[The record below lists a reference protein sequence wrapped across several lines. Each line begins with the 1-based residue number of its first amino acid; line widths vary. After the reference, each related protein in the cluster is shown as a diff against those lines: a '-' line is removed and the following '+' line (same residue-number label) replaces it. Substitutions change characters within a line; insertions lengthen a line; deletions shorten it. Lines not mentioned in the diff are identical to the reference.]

1 MHTILSN
8 AGAGVIAATFLFAG
22 CNAMQGRND
31 GTGAIAGA
39 AVGGLGAGLGAGLA
53 TGNPA
58 IGLAAGIGGA
68 ALGAWAGDQIQG
80 RTRQPAPVST
90 TTHETRTVSP
100 DGRVTTTTTTTTT
113 SGTGAG
119 R

>member
-1 MHTILSN
+1 MRSTSRRSVAVACAIVS
-8 AGAGVIAATFLFAG
+8 VFVG

-80 RTRQPAPVST
+80 RKTPAARASN
-90 TTHETRTVSP
+90 
-100 DGRVTTTTTTTTT
+100 
-113 SGTGAG
+113 
-119 R
+119 

>member
-1 MHTILSN
+1 MST
-8 AGAGVIAATFLFAG
+8 APRRTIAAACAIVCVFVG

-39 AVGGLGAGLGAGLA
+39 AVGGVGAGLGAGLA

-80 RTRQPAPVST
+80 QKASAAR
-90 TTHETRTVSP
+90 
-100 DGRVTTTTTTTTT
+100 
-113 SGTGAG
+113 SGT
-119 R
+119 